1 MRYWVKTP
9 RFFPILFPNI
19 VWKLASKQP
28 KLYLTFDDGPTE
40 EVTYKILSILKRE
53 KVPATFFCTGNNVK
67 IHSDIY
73 QKILN
78 NGHSVGNHTMN
89 HINGW
94 KKNKGEYLK
103 DVKEASQYINSNL
116 FRPPY
121 GKLNILALP
130 SLLKSYKVV
139 VWDVLSG
146 DFDFTLEVNQVIH
159 NVIDNVQ
166 SGSILVFHDNK
177 KYKNSTLTALPK
189 VITTLK
195 KRGFGFEAIP
205 FSLLR

>member
-1 MRYWVKTP
+1 MKYWVKTP
-9 RFFPILFPNI
+9 SFFPILFPKI
-19 VWKLASKQP
+19 VWRLASKHQ

-53 KVPATFFCTGNNVK
+53 KVPATFFCTGTRVK

-94 KKNKGEYLK
+94 KKNKSEYLK

-146 DFDFTLEVNQVIH
+146 DFDSTLEVNQVIQNVIH
-159 NVIDNVQ
+159 NVK

-177 KYKNSTLTALPK
+177 KYKDSTLKALPK

-195 KRGFGFEAIP
+195 ERGFSFEAIP
-205 FSLLR
+205 FNLLW

>member
-1 MRYWVKTP
+1 M
-9 RFFPILFPNI
+9 
-19 VWKLASKQP
+19 P
-28 KLYLTFDDGPTE
+28 KY
-40 EVTYKILSILKRE
+40 
-53 KVPATFFCTGNNVK
+53 
-67 IHSDIY
+67 
-73 QKILN
+73 
-78 NGHSVGNHTMN
+78 
-89 HINGW
+89 
-94 KKNKGEYLK
+94 
-103 DVKEASQYINSNL
+103 L

-177 KYKNSTLTALPK
+177 KYKNSTLTALTK

-205 FSLLR
+205 FSLLW